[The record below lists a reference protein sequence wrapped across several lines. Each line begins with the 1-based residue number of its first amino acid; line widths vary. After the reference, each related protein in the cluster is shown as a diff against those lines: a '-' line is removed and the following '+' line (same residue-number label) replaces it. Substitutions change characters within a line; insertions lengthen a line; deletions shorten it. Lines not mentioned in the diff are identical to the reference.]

1 MTLRALRCA
10 RKLDRRTIGSRAVEK
25 VAVLTKL
32 CDPLAIVVL
41 PFLNV
46 SADPDQEY
54 WSDGP
59 TEELTS
65 VLSRTGGLRVVSR
78 TSAFALEFRTP
89 GMSQRRLNHTHIAAI
104 YGHRGAENRGA
115 PSPNNSRVSEFP

>member
-1 MTLRALRCA
+1 MCTKAGSSNYR
-10 RKLDRRTIGSRAVEK
+10 SRAVEK

-65 VLSRTGGLRVVSR
+65 VLSRTGGLRVVSP

-89 GMSQRRLNHTHIAAI
+89 GMSQRPLNHTHIAAI
-104 YGHRGAENRGA
+104 YGHRGAGVAAAVSSARA
-115 PSPNNSRVSEFP
+115 PLRMSIRE